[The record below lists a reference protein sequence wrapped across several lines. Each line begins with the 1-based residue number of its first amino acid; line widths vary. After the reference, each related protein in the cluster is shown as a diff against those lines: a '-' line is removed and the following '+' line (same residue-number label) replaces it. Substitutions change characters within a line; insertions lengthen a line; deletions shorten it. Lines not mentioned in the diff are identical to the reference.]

1 MNALLGC
8 EKNTESLKEFKAEL
22 LLSER
27 NYSVLIQHSSD
38 ADSTATYFHWPTL
51 LHSVCVL
58 FNHSFKKSCIL
69 KSLISQVCFVV
80 VFQILSSLHLT

>member
-22 LLSER
+22 LLRER

-38 ADSTATYFHWPTL
+38 GDSTATYFR
-51 LHSVCVL
+51 
-58 FNHSFKKSCIL
+58 
-69 KSLISQVCFVV
+69 
-80 VFQILSSLHLT
+80 